1 MGRGVGRSLCAARTA
16 NASAFRRDSRSLHC
30 RPRVVKKFAF
40 SFEVFRIR
48 EEPFHTDHHPTREL
62 TIMVR
67 KPGFRCSFWI
77 LVAAVL
83 WCLSFAA
90 PANADGLTG
99 PPTPVSV
106 PAGVSVSTA
115 PSPSASA
122 TVSVSTP
129 AASASASASSS
140 APATS
145 VQASASPTPSGT
157 STSASASTPVASTS
171 AGTNTSP
178 TGSTDVNAQVSTPAA
193 SVQTFAGAD
202 TSGAVS
208 VSAQVESQT
217 TQSSGSSSQQT
228 SAGSPSR
235 GSTPP
240 PAGPSAPAVSSP
252 HSNATARVSGSPA
265 VAGSRARLHIMSSPH
280 RLSPLAPELTGLP
293 PAVSPSAAQY
303 LGNLL
308 LTQARISAKGE
319 GASAPAAPAP
329 PAPTAPQGAGAPW
342 GAAAS
347 GGVFFGL
354 FAVFLAF
361 LLLAAP
367 GVRRWLRFPREL
379 IKPPALQFLLER
391 PG

>member
-1 MGRGVGRSLCAARTA
+1 
-16 NASAFRRDSRSLHC
+16 
-30 RPRVVKKFAF
+30 
-40 SFEVFRIR
+40 
-48 EEPFHTDHHPTREL
+48 
-62 TIMVR
+62 
-67 KPGFRCSFWI
+67 
-77 LVAAVL
+77 
-83 WCLSFAA
+83 
-90 PANADGLTG
+90 
-99 PPTPVSV
+99 
-106 PAGVSVSTA
+106 
-115 PSPSASA
+115 
-122 TVSVSTP
+122 
-129 AASASASASSS
+129 
-140 APATS
+140 
-145 VQASASPTPSGT
+145 
-157 STSASASTPVASTS
+157 
-171 AGTNTSP
+171 
-178 TGSTDVNAQVSTPAA
+178 
-193 SVQTFAGAD
+193 
-202 TSGAVS
+202 
-208 VSAQVESQT
+208 
-217 TQSSGSSSQQT
+217 
-228 SAGSPSR
+228 
-235 GSTPP
+235 
-240 PAGPSAPAVSSP
+240 
-252 HSNATARVSGSPA
+252 
-265 VAGSRARLHIMSSPH
+265 MSSPH